1 MKKIFYLILILGY
14 FASQN
19 LTAQEHFVS
28 PADSI
33 AIDQQLDSHFG
44 IDYEIVDY
52 IYVDSLEDNSDYSRA
67 IIDDEYGTLDNCIV
81 FTAEKNTD
89 NSTNAKGIVG
99 VYKNGQII
107 WYSDYIIPDDEI
119 YGGGFIYAIEDI
131 NNNGKLEIMTQWDT
145 YGGASYQNKIL
156 YIHTWDGNQG
166 SLIVDVSQGGS
177 PIDWPDTKL
186 FEIIDVQGDG
196 VFEIVTL
203 GFGNSPTVYE
213 WNGSNYAYSETAQI
227 DSTEMF
233 FPRNNFTP
241 IVKTKVTKANGS
253 FVYEYNVKNSE
264 SSAQSINEFDVY
276 GHDVSYKIAD
286 NYYFNVLKP
295 SEEWYGDD
303 RRNSVTWAGPTIK
316 PGHSLGGFSFTAKG
330 LPEIGYAYLR
340 GYNYQW
346 SGDYRENTSV
356 KDYLN
361 NSVIVKTIAAKLPP
375 EPFVP
380 LAFIDTLTTYV
391 DSSYSLG
398 WITNEQTKDKYNN
411 YFTNTKNYLNQSN
424 NNAAKTELQK
434 VLTDCNTDSSSVLT
448 SEAYALLYF
457 NTDYL
462 INRIP
467 EGEPGLPVKLQ
478 DSQGNLLQGGSLQ
491 YYDGGWKDA
500 IDNGNGTFTVQTER
514 TTVSLKMHYAGGS
527 QQKDNIT
534 VGADTVVFQTTDV
547 TVKLLSSQNTL
558 LDSGFVQYYASG
570 WQDFGTLVNGTA
582 HKELLSKNYTFKVKY
597 AGSDKNKV
605 QNLDTSTTVT
615 FHTVNTEVQLQ
626 DSQGNLLNGGEA
638 EYYASGWKIFGELT
652 NGKVNKE
659 LLSRKYTFK
668 VKYAGAENNLV
679 QDLDSS
685 TTVIFHTVNT
695 TVQLKD
701 SQGNLLDG
709 GFAQYYAGGW
719 QDFGAATNG
728 VATKELLPKSYNFKM
743 KYGGTDKDI
752 VQDITNNSTVTF
764 QTVNA
769 EIQLRDSQGNLLD
782 GGFAKYYASGWKDFG
797 TAANGIAHK
806 ELLSRA
812 YTFKIQYGGAD
823 INHVQNLDTNTTV
836 VFNTINVTVQLK
848 DSQGN
853 LLDSGE
859 VEYYASGWKTFGS
872 VVNGTVTKELLPR
885 TYTFKMIHGGLNTTK
900 DQDVSVNSMVN
911 FATTLTTV
919 RVKDNQGQVV
929 ENAEALYYGGGW
941 KQIGFTNATGE
952 VSKELLGRTIT
963 FKAKKDSK
971 EKNKQQDT
979 STNSVVEIILE

>member
-1 MKKIFYLILILGY
+1 MKNKFKIILFAFYIMIANGIIINATSDIENEIKAALNQKYGFTSYIGDIINVDKEKNEY
-14 FASQN
+14 RENN
-19 LTAQEHFVS
+19 L
-28 PADSI
+28 
-33 AIDQQLDSHFG
+33 
-44 IDYEIVDY
+44 EIKDP
-52 IYVDSLEDNSDYSRA
+52 
-67 IIDDEYGTLDNCIV
+67 YGTLKNCYI
-81 FTAEKNTD
+81 FTATVNER
-89 NSTNAKGIVG
+89 GILG
-99 VYKNGQII
+99 IYKNGNLL
-107 WYSDYIIPDDEI
+107 WDSGPMAY
-119 YGGGFIYAIEDI
+119 YGKD
-131 NNNGKLEIMTQWDT
+131 Q
-145 YGGASYQNKIL
+145 KIL
-156 YIHTWDGNQG
+156 MSKDLNNDGKVEILAGWYVGMRNPIANIWIISWDGNVG
-166 SLIVDVSQGGS
+166 
-177 PIDWPDTKL
+177 
-186 FEIIDVQGDG
+186 EIINRVYTTENWLPTNQESEIYSYDYLLDIIDIEGDG
-196 VFEIVTL
+196 VYEINGTDVPNTDL
-203 GFGNSPTVYE
+203 NKIYS
-213 WNGSNYAYSETAQI
+213 WNGSKYGDFGVTMPDYVPMNLLTAKVSCKVRKSQYGLLYNYTVEN
-227 DSTEMF
+227 DSTSKQA
-233 FPRNNFTP
+233 
-241 IVKTKVTKANGS
+241 IVRFSVEKP
-253 FVYEYNVKNSE
+253 YEYVYAGSDGPNNKWFNYYSSNWEYIYNWDVNDDFHEFPFDYLLQGSIRTGFKLETETPLVYIGKYYIQGKN
-264 SSAQSINEFDVY
+264 
-276 GHDVSYKIAD
+276 GKRIAD
-286 NYYFNVLKP
+286 
-295 SEEWYGDD
+295 DD
-303 RRNSVTWAGPTIK
+303 NLFENS
-316 PGHSLGGFSFTAKG
+316 FKG
-330 LPEIGYAYLR
+330 
-340 GYNYQW
+340 
-346 SGDYRENTSV
+346 
-356 KDYLN
+356 
-361 NSVIVKTIAAKLPP
+361 KTICGKPAP
-375 EPFVP
+375 
-380 LAFIDTLTTYV
+380 DTLVYTNFLDTLITYT
-391 DSSYSLG
+391 DSSYTLG

-478 DSQGNLLQGGSLQ
+478 DSQGSLLQGGSLQ

-527 QQKDNIT
+527 QQKDNVT
-534 VGADTVVFQTTDV
+534 VGADTAVFQTSDV

-900 DQDVSVNSMVN
+900 DQDVSVNSTVN